1 LIGIIDQTR
10 EVKLHELKTKLLSI
24 ISKITEST
32 KLNKTPVVEPRRNVL
47 KRVGESSLEIM
58 FELVNFL
65 KFSAKGIGKPGVRKA
80 FNFALIFFIGLAVLY
95 VIKLIAQKQE
105 PPAADH
111 KIITE
116 TLIKDYNNKLEFYN
130 QKSGSL
136 KRKIQ
141 KELSGNPKRQLEAE
155 TELITVKR
163 KIDSLNAVI
172 LPDLELIKNKPIDP
186 SRRSRLNAYIQIL
199 KNF

>member
-1 LIGIIDQTR
+1 
-10 EVKLHELKTKLLSI
+10 
-24 ISKITEST
+24 
-32 KLNKTPVVEPRRNVL
+32 
-47 KRVGESSLEIM
+47 
-58 FELVNFL
+58 
-65 KFSAKGIGKPGVRKA
+65 
-80 FNFALIFFIGLAVLY
+80 
-95 VIKLIAQKQE
+95 
-105 PPAADH
+105 
-111 KIITE
+111 
-116 TLIKDYNNKLEFYN
+116 LEFYN